1 MGMRLAGK
9 VAWVTGAGSGIGR
22 ASALALAGEG
32 AKVALSGRRAETLA
46 ETAALVKEKGSEA
59 LVLPGDLARAAVVEE
74 QAGKIAAAWER
85 LDILVNNAGLNVTR
99 RAWAELSPEGID
111 EVLGANL
118 HAAFYCARAALALM
132 RPRREGLLIHT
143 SSIAGKQVSVMSG
156 PAYSAAKHAVVA
168 MSQSINMEECIH
180 GIRSTVICPGEVAT
194 PILDRRPIP
203 VSAEERARMLK
214 AEDVA
219 DLILY
224 VALTPPHVCLN
235 EVVITPTWNRAY
247 VAALSQ
253 RDR

>member
-1 MGMRLAGK
+1 MGTRLQGK

-22 ASALALAGEG
+22 AAALALAGEG
-32 AKVALSGRRAETLA
+32 AKLALSGRREGPLA
-46 ETAALVKEKGSEA
+46 EVAKEVEARGGEA
-59 LVLPGDLARAAVVEE
+59 LILPGDLSKAPTVESAAE
-74 QAGKIAAAWER
+74 AIAAKWGR
-85 LDILVNNAGLNVTR
+85 LDILVNNAGLNVTK
-99 RAWAELSPEGID
+99 RAWADLTPEGID

-156 PAYSAAKHAVVA
+156 PTYSAAKHAVVA
-168 MSQSINMEECIH
+168 MSQSINMEECVN
-180 GIRSTVICPGEVAT
+180 GIRCTVICPGEVAT

-224 VALTPPHVCLN
+224 IALTPPHVTLN

-247 VAALSQ
+247 VAALAQ

>member
-1 MGMRLAGK
+1 M
-9 VAWVTGAGSGIGR
+9 
-22 ASALALAGEG
+22 
-32 AKVALSGRRAETLA
+32 
-46 ETAALVKEKGSEA
+46 
-59 LVLPGDLARAAVVEE
+59 
-74 QAGKIAAAWER
+74 
-85 LDILVNNAGLNVTR
+85 
-99 RAWAELSPEGID
+99 
-111 EVLGANL
+111 LGANL

-156 PAYSAAKHAVVA
+156 PTYSAAKHAVVA
-168 MSQSINMEECIH
+168 MSQSINMEECVN

-194 PILDRRPIP
+194 PILGAHGNRAAVED
-203 VSAEERARMLK
+203 RARMLK

-224 VALTPPHVCLN
+224 IALTPPHVTLN

-247 VAALSQ
+247 VAALAQ